1 MRGEVALG
9 HEVAAE
15 LLRGGRGDAALRAVR
30 LEAVR
35 VFGRRDV
42 QEKLVDAALARR
54 ARALGRRQA
63 RRARVNERRAI
74 PVLIDLL
81 EVDHELRR
89 VVLGV
94 CEDLG
99 TKECDD
105 VVGDDLHR
113 LGLEVVVVDTQ
124 VGVEPVDLVCN
135 KLARD
140 EALWLRTNESVSVDQ
155 SKF

>member
-35 VFGRRDV
+35 VLWRGDV
-42 QEKLVDAALARR
+42 EEELVDAAFAGR
-54 ARALGRRQA
+54 AGALGRGLSWGTCVDEG
-63 RRARVNERRAI
+63 RAVSG
-74 PVLIDLL
+74 LIDLL

-94 CEDLG
+94 REHLRA
-99 TKECDD
+99 EERDD
-105 VVGDDLHR
+105 VVGDDLHG
-113 LGLEVVVVDTQ
+113 LGLEVRVVDAE
-124 VGVEPVDLVCN
+124 VGVEPVDLVCG
-135 KLARD
+135 KLPRD
-140 EALWLRTNESVSVDQ
+140 EAL
-155 SKF
+155 